1 MEIKDHNGKVTTT
14 AADIASIINSIITA
28 MAGHDQDKEHFY
40 CIGLDVKNRIK
51 YIDLASMGTLTSSL
65 VHPRE
70 AFRLAVMRGVASL
83 VFTHNHPS
91 GDPTPSRD
99 DIAVTERLKAAG
111 EILGIK
117 LLDHVIVG
125 NGTGSYASMLEKGYL

>member
-1 MEIKDHNGKVTTT
+1 MEIKDHNGKVTS
-14 AADIASIINSIITA
+14 AATDIASIISAIISA
-28 MAGHDQDKEHFY
+28 MAEHDRDKEHFY

-51 YIDLASMGTLTSSL
+51 YIDLASVGTLTSSL

-70 AFRLAVMRGVASL
+70 TFRLAVMRGVASL
-83 VFTHNHPS
+83 IFSHNHPS
-91 GDPTPSRD
+91 GDPTPSRE
-99 DIAVTERLKAAG
+99 DITITEKLKAGG

-117 LLDHVIVG
+117 ILDHVIVG

>member
-1 MEIKDHNGKVTTT
+1 MEIKDHNGKVTAT
-14 AADIASIINSIITA
+14 AKDIASVVSSIITA
-28 MAGHDQDKEHFY
+28 MAEHDRDKEHFY

-70 AFRLAVMRGVASL
+70 AFRLAVMKGVANLIFS
-83 VFTHNHPS
+83 HNHPS
-91 GDPTPSRD
+91 GDPAPSRE
-99 DIAVTERLKAAG
+99 DITITERLKESG

-117 LLDHVIVG
+117 ILDHVIVG
-125 NGTGSYASMLEKGYL
+125 NGNGGYISMLEKGYL

>member
-1 MEIKDHNGKVTTT
+1 MEIKDHNGKVTAT
-14 AADIASIINSIITA
+14 AKDIASVVSSIIGA
-28 MAGHDQDKEHFY
+28 MAEHDRDKEHFY

-70 AFRLAVMRGVASL
+70 AFRLAIMKGVANLIFS
-83 VFTHNHPS
+83 HNHPS
-91 GDPTPSRD
+91 GDPAPSGE
-99 DIAVTERLKAAG
+99 DITITERLKDSG

-117 LLDHVIVG
+117 ILDHVIVG

>member
-1 MEIKDHNGKVTTT
+1 MEIKEHNGKITST
-14 AADIASIINSIITA
+14 AADIASVVTSIIGA
-28 MAGHDQDKEHFY
+28 MAKHDRDKEHFY

-70 AFRLAVMRGVASL
+70 AFRLAIMKGVANLIFS
-83 VFTHNHPS
+83 HNHPS
-91 GDPTPSRD
+91 GDPAPSRE
-99 DIAVTERLKAAG
+99 DITITEKLKDSG

-117 LLDHVIVG
+117 ILDHVIVG
-125 NGTGSYASMLEKGYL
+125 NGNGSYISMLEKGYL